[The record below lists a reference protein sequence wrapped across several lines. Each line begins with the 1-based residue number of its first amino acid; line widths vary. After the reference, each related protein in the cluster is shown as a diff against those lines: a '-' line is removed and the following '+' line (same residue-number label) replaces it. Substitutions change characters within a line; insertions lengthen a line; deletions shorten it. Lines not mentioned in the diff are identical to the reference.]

1 MGKITRVQKSRKE
14 YTCGRCHK
22 KIEVGQ
28 PYLRGDLNFSS
39 PVIRCCKCGLQY
51 WEVTTS
57 DYQLSVGEIVY
68 RWQDN
73 YDVSEE
79 GRDSII
85 SDLEEIRDDLQSR
98 LDNMPEGLQQGD
110 SGQILQERIDCL
122 EAAISDLESIDF
134 DYDEDEEV
142 DDEDK
147 EIEYRVQIESALEN
161 IEV

>member
-1 MGKITRVQKSRKE
+1 MGKITKVQKSRKE
-14 YTCGRCHK
+14 YTCGRCGK

-39 PVIRCCKCGLQY
+39 PVIRCCKCGLQH

-73 YDVSEE
+73 YDVSED
-79 GRDSII
+79 GRDNIV
-85 SDLEEIRDDLQSR
+85 SDLEYIRDDLQDR

-110 SGQILQERIDCL
+110 TGQLLQDRIDSID
-122 EAAISDLESIDF
+122 AAISDLENIDF
-134 DYDEDEEV
+134 DEFDPEDEDQV
-142 DDEDK
+142 ID
-147 EIEYRVQIESALEN
+147 YRVDIESALEN

>member
-1 MGKITRVQKSRKE
+1 MGKITKVQKSRKE
-14 YTCGRCHK
+14 YTCGRCRK

-28 PYLRGDLNFSS
+28 PYLRGDLNFSR
-39 PVIRCCKCGLQY
+39 PVIRCCKCGLQP

-79 GRDSII
+79 GRDSLIA
-85 SDLEEIRDDLQSR
+85 DLEEIRDDLQGR
-98 LDNMPEGLQQGD
+98 LDNMPEGLQEGD
-110 SGQILQERIDCL
+110 AGQLLQERIDCL
-122 EAAISDLESIDF
+122 ESAISDLESIDF
-134 DYDEDEEV
+134 EIDEDEEM
-142 DDEDK
+142 DEDK
-147 EIEYRVQIESALEN
+147 EIEYRTEIESALEN

>member
-1 MGKITRVQKSRKE
+1 MSKITKVMKSRKA
-14 YTCGRCHK
+14 YTCGRCRT

-28 PYLRGDLNFSS
+28 PYLRGDLNFSH
-39 PVIRCCKCGLQY
+39 PVIRCCKCGLQS

-85 SDLEEIRDDLQSR
+85 CDLEAVRDDLQDR

-110 SGQILQERIDCL
+110 IGQLLQERIDCL
-122 EAAISDLESIDF
+122 ESAISDLESIDF
-134 DYDEDEEV
+134 DLEDDEEM
-142 DDEDK
+142 DEDK